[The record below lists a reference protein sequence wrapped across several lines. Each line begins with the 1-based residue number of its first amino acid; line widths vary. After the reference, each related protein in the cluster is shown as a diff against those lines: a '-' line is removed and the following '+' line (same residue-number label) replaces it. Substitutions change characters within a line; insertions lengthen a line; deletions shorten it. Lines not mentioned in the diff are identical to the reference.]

1 MIKTIDMHTHS
12 TASDGSMS
20 PIELVREAKKQ
31 GLSAIALTDH
41 DTVEGVAEALEEG
54 DRLGVEV
61 VPGIEISVNYKPEM
75 HILGYFPDRNKYTAI
90 KKELNIVIEGRNSR
104 NQKIINKL
112 NELNVDITIEDVQ
125 AAAVGDI
132 VGRPHI
138 AKVLVAKGYARDID
152 DAFEKYLSK
161 NGKAYFKRFELTPE
175 VGIQAIR
182 KAGGIPVLAHPI
194 FLQKTYHELDEILLE
209 LKSYGLMGIE
219 AIYSENSEQDT
230 GNFLRLAIKHDLL
243 VTGGSD
249 FHGSLKSGLQMG
261 SGRGTLR
268 IEYELLEKLRARY
281 TGEIESQIYWGN

>member
-20 PIELVREAKKQ
+20 PMALVHEAKKQ

-41 DTVEGVAEALEEG
+41 DTVEGVAEALAEG
-54 DRLGVEV
+54 DKLGIEV
-61 VPGIEISVNYKPEM
+61 IPGIEISLNYKPEM
-75 HILGYFPDRNKYTAI
+75 HILGYFPDRNKYTVI
-90 KKELNIVIEGRNSR
+90 KNELNIVIEGRNSR

-112 NELNVDITIEDVQ
+112 NELGVNITIEDVQ
-125 AAAVGDI
+125 AVAVGDI

-161 NGKAYFKRFELTPE
+161 NGKAYFKRFELTPQ

-194 FLQKTYHELDEILLE
+194 FLQRTYQELDKLLGE
-209 LKSYGLMGIE
+209 LKTFGLMGIE
-219 AIYSENSEQDT
+219 AIYSENREQDT

-249 FHGSLKSGLQMG
+249 YHGSLKPGLEMG
-261 SGRGTLR
+261 SGRGSLR
-268 IEYELLEKLRARY
+268 VEYDLLEKLKERY
-281 TGEIESQIYWGN
+281 IATQVY